1 MEQKDTEIQKKLNDL
16 FNSDLFKENN
26 YLKIYKLLHQKQE
39 SKPTKPTKPTEPETN
54 PELEIKLTHVKTIE
68 TANNDIIVVFVRVN
82 FENDNKKK
90 FSINEK
96 YNILKNNLDDIFQD
110 LKRDDLYK
118 KDKGTN
124 YVKFFD
130 NNVDQTKYIICIE
143 PDFTADNDDT
153 TELINDLFDILTNI
167 YNTIIIIYKT
177 QQKNN
182 NKLNLKLSIPS
193 IIDNTVSIINKK
205 IILGCFSKIYKE
217 NYKKYGIEEKDF
229 EDKELL
235 SYFKTLI

>member
-1 MEQKDTEIQKKLNDL
+1 
-16 FNSDLFKENN
+16 
-26 YLKIYKLLHQKQE
+26 
-39 SKPTKPTKPTEPETN
+39 
-54 PELEIKLTHVKTIE
+54 
-68 TANNDIIVVFVRVN
+68 
-82 FENDNKKK
+82 
-90 FSINEK
+90 
-96 YNILKNNLDDIFQD
+96 LKNNLDDIFQD